1 MATQYET
8 TPADIAVIGMACRLP
23 GAEDPDQY
31 WRNVREGV
39 ESITFFSDEELR
51 ARCVSQELVDNPRY
65 VKAAGVFRDGE
76 GFDAAFFG
84 YTAREAEIMDPQH
97 RHFLEVAYHALEDAG
112 YDPAHYG
119 GRIGVYGGC
128 TMNTYLPMN
137 IIPNGRILDVMG
149 DLHIMLGG
157 DKEYLPAR
165 VSYKLD
171 LTGPSMAVQTAC
183 SSSLT
188 AIHVACQAILN
199 GECDMALAGGS
210 SVRMPFGAGYVHIPG
225 GTSSA
230 DGHCRAF
237 DAASVGSVVGNG
249 AGVVMLKH
257 LSEALAD
264 GDHIYAV
271 IKGTSI
277 NNDGSNKVSFTAPSV
292 HGQAR
297 AVASALLAAELT
309 ADDIGYVEAHGTG
322 TQLGDPIEV
331 TALTQAF
338 RETTDA
344 VGTCALGSVKPNI
357 GHLDAGAGVA
367 SFIKATQVLRHGM
380 VPPVLH
386 FKEPNPQLGLED
398 SPFFVNNELIDWPGP
413 EPRRAGVN
421 SLGMGGSNA
430 HVILEQPPAQESGDP
445 ATGSQLLLLS
455 AQTATALET
464 MSANLVRW
472 LAANPGAN
480 FADVAYTLQTGRKQL
495 RHRRAVAVRDVED
508 ASYALGTSGS
518 SRVATRRVD
527 TVASGVA
534 LLFQGQGAQHPG
546 MAAQLY
552 ETCPAY
558 REAVDECL
566 AAVDGDELRHLLLTA
581 APGNAEAAERLRD
594 TAITQPALFVV
605 EYAAAA
611 LLRSLGIEPV
621 AMLGHSLGEYVAA
634 VVAGVLTVQ
643 DGMRLVTAR
652 ARLMSALPAGGM
664 VSVPLSPEAVLPYL
678 EDGVGVAAVNAPE
691 LVTVSGPDDVLAR
704 VVERLEA
711 DSVRVRRLAVSHAFH
726 SAMMDAVLDDYRAV
740 LATVEFRPPKLK
752 YVSNVTGTWI
762 TEAEC
767 TDPEYWVRHLRE
779 PVRFAAG
786 CATLATEDGLVVFD
800 AGPGTPLLSMIG
812 LTPGASWTATA
823 GLQSDARKRGD
834 GVRTFLQAVGTA
846 WTAGIE
852 VDFAKLWQGTRR
864 KRVPLPGYPF
874 EHRRYW
880 LSPAPMAQAQ
890 PAAAPAVAP
899 QPVQQPVPVAA
910 PAPATPEGRYPR
922 PDISAP
928 YASPRS
934 DAEKYV
940 TSAMAEI
947 LGFDKVGVHDNFFE
961 FDADSLMALQLVAR
975 LRDHFGIE
983 LPVTRIFENPS
994 AARLS
999 LLVEEEVKRTGGAST
1014 PRAAPVALEALARGT
1029 SAPAVPAAPAAD
1041 VAVEDILR
1049 DADPADLARLLDEIE
1064 GNRR

>member
-1 MATQYET
+1 MANDYET
-8 TPADIAVIGMACRLP
+8 TPADIAVIGLACRLP
-23 GAEDPDQY
+23 GADDPDQY
-31 WRNVREGV
+31 WRNLREGV
-39 ESITFFSDEELR
+39 ESISFFSDEELR
-51 ARCVSQELVDNPRY
+51 ARGVSQEQLDNPNY
-65 VKAAGVFRDGE
+65 VKAVGSFHDGE

-112 YDPAHYG
+112 YDPARYD

-137 IIPNGRILDVMG
+137 IIPNGRILDVMS

-183 SSSLT
+183 STSLT

-199 GECDMALAGGS
+199 DETDMALAGGS
-210 SVRMPFGAGYVHIPG
+210 SVRMPFGAGYLHVAG
-225 GTSSA
+225 GTSSP

-237 DAASVGSVVGNG
+237 DAASAGSVIGNG

-257 LSEALAD
+257 LSDALDD
-264 GDHIYAV
+264 GDHVYAV

-292 HGQAR
+292 HGQAK
-297 AVASALLAAELT
+297 AVASALIAAEMT
-309 ADDIGYVEAHGTG
+309 ADDLGYIEAHGTG
-322 TQLGDPIEV
+322 TPLGDPIEV

-338 RETTDA
+338 RETSDA
-344 VGTCALGSVKPNI
+344 VGTCVLGSVKPNI

-380 VPPVLH
+380 VPPTLH
-386 FKEPNPQLGLED
+386 FREPNPQLGLED

-421 SLGMGGSNA
+421 SIGMGGSNA
-430 HVILEQPPAQESGDP
+430 HVIIEQAPAQDQGDP
-445 ATGSQLLLLS
+445 ASGGQLLLLS
-455 AQTATALET
+455 AHTATALDT
-464 MSANLVRW
+464 MSENLVRW

-480 FADVAYTLQTGRKQL
+480 FADVAYTLQVGRKQL

-518 SRVATRRVD
+518 SRVATRRCD
-527 TVASGVA
+527 TPAAGVA

-552 ETCPAY
+552 EAFPAY
-558 REAVDECL
+558 RDAVDDCL
-566 AAVDGDELRHLLLTA
+566 AATDVGDELRHLLLVA
-581 APGNAEAAERLRD
+581 GPGDADAAERLRD
-594 TAITQPALFVV
+594 TAITQPAMFVV
-605 EYAAAA
+605 EYAATA
-611 LLRSLGIEPV
+611 LLRAVGVEPA

-634 VVAGVLTVQ
+634 VVAGVLELK
-643 DGMRLVTAR
+643 DGMRLVTER
-652 ARLMSALPAGGM
+652 ARLMSALAPGGM
-664 VSVPLSPEAVLPYL
+664 VSVPLAPEAVAPYL
-678 EDGVGVAAVNAPE
+678 ADGVGVAAINAAD
-691 LVTVSGPDDVLAR
+691 LVTLSGATEALDGVIA
-704 VVERLEA
+704 RLEA
-711 DSVRVRRLAVSHAFH
+711 DGVRVKRLAVSHAFH

-740 LATVEFRPPKLK
+740 LATVELRPPALR
-752 YVSNVTGTWI
+752 YVSNVTGDWI
-762 TEAEC
+762 TEADC

-779 PVRFAAG
+779 PVRFADG
-786 CATLATEDGLVVFD
+786 CATLAAQDDLVVLD
-800 AGPGTPLLSMIG
+800 AGPGTSLLRILELAAGSAW
-812 LTPGASWTATA
+812 PATA
-823 GLQSDARKRGD
+823 PLQADLRKRGD
-834 GVRTFLQAVGTA
+834 SARTFLQAIGTA

-852 VDFAKLWQGTRR
+852 VDFAALWHGTRR
-864 KRVPLPGYPF
+864 RRAALPVYPF
-874 EHRRYW
+874 EHQRYW
-880 LSPAPMAQAQ
+880 LDPVPPAQHVPAPAQAPHPVPQSAPAPQ
-890 PAAAPAVAP
+890 PAAERRPTGV
-899 QPVQQPVPVAA
+899 
-910 PAPATPEGRYPR
+910 YPR
-922 PDISAP
+922 PDITAAYAP
-928 YASPRS
+928 PRT
-934 DAEKYV
+934 DVERHV
-940 TSAMAEI
+940 TGSMAEI

-983 LPVTRIFENPS
+983 LPVTKIFEHPT

-999 LLVEEEVKRTGGAST
+999 QLVEEEVKRAGGPPAAT
-1014 PRAAPVALEALARGT
+1014 PATAPV
-1029 SAPAVPAAPAAD
+1029 PPAAPAAPPTD
-1041 VAVEDILR
+1041 AAVDEFLR
-1049 DADPADLARLLDEIE
+1049 DVDPADLERLLDEIE
-1064 GNRR
+1064 GERR